1 MVLKKRVCKDSQNYL
16 NNRPINE
23 INPPIEKIIKTKK
36 ILPMP
41 SIIWLIDGT
50 PSATRMT
57 ATTALP
63 RISIN
68 IFLNSP
74 FCGLYNFIFITHLSS
89 FSLYLSLLYHFQ
101 GAFPSWKFPHEK
113 SEPSETRLIFSLL
126 FLVVTPSWRFWRDW
140 LGINMSFA
148 TEYPAQ

>member
-16 NNRPINE
+16 NNQPINE

-41 SIIWLIDGT
+41 SIILLIDGT

-68 IFLNSP
+68 IFLTSP
-74 FCGLYNFIFITHLSS
+74 FCGLYNFIFITHLGS
-89 FSLYLSLLYHFQ
+89 FFIISIVII
-101 GAFPSWKFPHEK
+101 P
-113 SEPSETRLIFSLL
+113 FS
-126 FLVVTPSWRFWRDW
+126 R
-140 LGINMSFA
+140 SFA
-148 TEYPAQ
+148 FVEISA

>member
-16 NNRPINE
+16 NNQPINE

-68 IFLNSP
+68 IFWLHPFAAYIISSLSP
-74 FCGLYNFIFITHLSS
+74 TSVVL
-89 FSLYLSLLYHFQ
+89 SLYLSLLCHFQ
-101 GAFPSWKFPHEK
+101 GALPSWKFPHEK

-126 FLVVTPSWRFWRDW
+126 FLVVTPSRRFWRAW
-140 LGINMSFA
+140 FGINMSF
-148 TEYPAQ
+148 E

>member
-16 NNRPINE
+16 KNQPINE

-57 ATTALP
+57 ATTALS
-63 RISIN
+63 RISIK
-68 IFLNSP
+68 IFWLHPFAAYIISSLSP
-74 FCGLYNFIFITHLSS
+74 TSVVFL
-89 FSLYLSLLYHFQ
+89 LYLSLLYHFQ
-101 GAFPSWKFPHEK
+101 EALPSWKFPHEK

-126 FLVVTPSWRFWRDW
+126 FLIVTPSRLFWRAW
-140 LGINMSFA
+140 LGINMSF
-148 TEYPAQ
+148 E